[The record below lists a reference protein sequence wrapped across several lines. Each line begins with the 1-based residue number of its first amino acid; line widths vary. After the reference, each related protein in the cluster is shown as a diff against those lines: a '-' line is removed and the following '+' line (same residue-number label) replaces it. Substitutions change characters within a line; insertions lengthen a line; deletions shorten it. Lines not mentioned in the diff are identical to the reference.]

1 MYFAF
6 KFFFVTFAAFVG
18 SFATSASVAGF
29 FAISGSAAD
38 SGVGSRVGILFK

>member
-1 MYFAF
+1 MCLVFV
-6 KFFFVTFAAFVG
+6 FVTFAAFVG

-38 SGVGSRVGILFK
+38 SGVGSRVGILSK

>member
-1 MYFAF
+1 MHLVFA
-6 KFFFVTFAAFVG
+6 FVTFAAFVG

-38 SGVGSRVGILFK
+38 SGVGSRVGILSK